1 MSGGYLA
8 QALSF
13 LIRTAFDLY
22 LLAVVLRFL
31 LQVVQADFYNP
42 ISQFLIKV
50 TNPALK
56 YIRRVVPGYKGQDWS
71 SMVLMLVIKALEIS
85 ILSFINYATMPAIHG
100 LIVLSLAQ
108 LLHLI
113 IYIFIIAIFIQVI
126 LSWVNPGAYNPATV
140 LLYRLTDPLM
150 RPARK
155 LIQPIGG
162 LDLSPIIVFVF
173 LQLIIILFVNPLMHF
188 GQSLSGIRYVIAI

>member
-1 MSGGYLA
+1 MSGGYLS
-8 QALSF
+8 QALTF
-13 LIRTAFDLY
+13 LIRTVFDLY

-31 LQVVQADFYNP
+31 LQVVRADFYNP
-42 ISQFLIKV
+42 ISQFLVKV

-85 ILSFINYATMPAIHG
+85 ILSLINYATMPAIHG

-108 LLHLI
+108 ILHLI
-113 IYIFIIAIFIQVI
+113 IYIFMIAIFIQVI
-126 LSWVNPGAYNPATV
+126 LSWVNPGVYNPATV

-150 RPARK
+150 RPARR

-162 LDLSPIIVFVF
+162 LDLSPMIVIVF